1 MLSYQTIRPDTL
13 ELLKRLMAEPLFGG
27 TRLVGGTALALQFG
41 HRSSI
46 DLDLFGTIEEDT
58 DLTTEVLERIGPTI
72 PGKCSMHIKTYRVCG
87 VKIDIVGYDRY
98 PWIDSP
104 VLEDGLRLASSKDI
118 AAMKVNAIQGR
129 GTRKDLVDIYFL
141 IRQYG
146 LDQVMQFYK
155 TKYPEYSEYRAMLS
169 LTWFEDAEQSPMPE
183 MFVDVSWEEMKEEIL
198 RAVEAYNNSL
208 SCHGV

>member
-1 MLSYQTIRPDTL
+1 M
-13 ELLKRLMAEPLFGG
+13 
-27 TRLVGGTALALQFG
+27 ALQFG

-129 GTRKDLVDIYFL
+129 GTRKDFVDIYFL

-208 SCHGV
+208 SCRGV